1 MTRFNYTNR
10 QRSPLCYLVALPGV
24 TCVIAAIASFD
35 EEDVLILLLM
45 MGLGAFFFFLALAF
59 RWLETSD
66 QGDHLLIRFGP
77 LPSFR
82 KRVRY
87 EGVRGIERDRSLLI
101 EGWGIHLG
109 PKGWIW
115 NLWGR
120 EVVDLEREEGR
131 LRIGTNDPEGLIDH
145 LRERCDLS

>member
-1 MTRFNYTNR
+1 
-10 QRSPLCYLVALPGV
+10 
-24 TCVIAAIASFD
+24 VIAAIASFD